1 MSESNDEHA
10 EQVEPKE
17 TADNPLAPA
26 PDFGEQEEV
35 AQEQEWAEDAKEG
48 GE

>member
-10 EQVEPKE
+10 EQVEPEE
-17 TADNPLAPA
+17 TADNPLAPT
-26 PDFGEQEEV
+26 PEFGEHEEV